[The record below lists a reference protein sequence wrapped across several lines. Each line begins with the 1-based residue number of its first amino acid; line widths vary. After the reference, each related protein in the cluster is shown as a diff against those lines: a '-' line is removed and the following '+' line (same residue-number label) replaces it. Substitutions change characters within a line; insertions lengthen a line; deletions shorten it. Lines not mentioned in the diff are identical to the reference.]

1 MVVWK
6 AVIYIQNAHVWWWRT
21 VQMYFLILAVVGAW
35 LITEGALAM
44 FYVYPP
50 TFWVIVR
57 VVRIFLGASVLL
69 EARRIRVK
77 YRVDQKDRKEL
88 MKLRQGYIDLLTV
101 VGVWT
106 AVDGIGTGFLG
117 YVYPIVTWQIVRL
130 MRIVIG
136 VALILGGRY
145 FISKLQLT

>member
-57 VVRIFLGASVLL
+57 ILRILIGAAILL
-69 EARRIRVK
+69 EARRIRKHPADEKEVK
-77 YRVDQKDRKEL
+77 EQS
-88 MKLRQGYIDLLTV
+88 KLRHDYIDLLTV
-101 VGVWT
+101 VGMWT
-106 AVDGIGTGFLG
+106 ILEGIGTGLLG
-117 YVYPIVTWQIVRL
+117 WVYPIVTWQVIRL
-130 MRIVIG
+130 IRIVVG
-136 VALILGGRY
+136 ASLILGGRY
-145 FISKLQLT
+145 FTSKLRLT